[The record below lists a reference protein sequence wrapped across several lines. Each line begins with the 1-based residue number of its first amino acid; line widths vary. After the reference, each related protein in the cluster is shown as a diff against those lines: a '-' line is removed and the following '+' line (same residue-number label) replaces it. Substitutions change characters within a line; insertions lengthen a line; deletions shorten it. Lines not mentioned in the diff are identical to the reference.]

1 MNILRAENLS
11 RSYGDR
17 TLFKGISLS
26 IERGNRIALVARNGA
41 GKTNLLNILAGT
53 DEPDKGIVSV
63 NKNIKTAYLS
73 QHPDMPAG
81 VSVWDHLFNSND
93 ELLSTVAAYEQLI
106 NHQSDDPNY
115 LSKLQTVMDQM
126 DILGGWDYE
135 SRVKQILSVFRI
147 VDYSQDVASLSGGQ
161 QKRLALARVLIQ
173 QPDFLILD
181 EPTNHL
187 DLDMIEWLEGY
198 FKSSEMSILMVTHD
212 RYFLD
217 NTSNMV
223 WELTE
228 NQLFVYKGNYANFV
242 EKRAERLA
250 LKQLEADKAY
260 SLMRKE
266 LEWMRRQPKARTTKS
281 KSRIQ
286 AFYELEEKASYH
298 HQEKQVE
305 LATKMNRLGTK
316 IMEVS
321 SLNKSFG
328 EKQIVSNFSYLFK
341 PGERVGIVGR
351 NGVGKSTFINMLMG
365 LEKPDSGTITIGDT
379 VVFGYY
385 NQRGMEFNPDKRVIE
400 IVQDIAEY
408 VELGKGEKVTA
419 TQLCKRFL
427 FDDKIQHSFAYK
439 LSGGEKRRLFL
450 LTILMQN
457 PNFLIL
463 DEPTNDLDID
473 TLNVLEEFLENY
485 KGCLMMVTHDRYFM
499 DKIVD
504 HLFIFEGDGEIR
516 DFNGNYQDYLEE
528 QEFKKLLQTPAK
540 AIATPVPAQSQP
552 KVEKK
557 KVSFKDKR
565 LYEELTAEIET
576 LEKRKQEIEQQLSSS
591 NVEPAIIPTLAKELS
606 DLTAKLDEKSLQWLE
621 LAEIVGEA

>member
-11 RSYGDR
+11 RAYGDR

-41 GKTNLLNILAGT
+41 GKTNLLDILAGK
-53 DEPDKGIVSV
+53 DDPDKGTVSV
-63 NKNIKTAYLS
+63 NKDIKTAYLS

-115 LSKLQTVMDQM
+115 LSKLQSAMDKM
-126 DILGGWDYE
+126 DILGAWDYE

-147 VDYSQDVASLSGGQ
+147 VDYTQDVSSLSGGQ

-187 DLDMIEWLEGY
+187 DLDMIEWLESY
-198 FKSSEMSILMVTHD
+198 FKTNDISILMVTHD

-217 NTSNMV
+217 NTCNMV

-228 NQLFVYKGNYANFV
+228 NQLYVHKGNYANFV
-242 EKRAERLA
+242 EKRAERLI

-286 AFYELEEKASYH
+286 AFYELEEKASYQ
-298 HQEKQVE
+298 HQDKQVE
-305 LATKMNRLGTK
+305 LATKMNRLGSK

-321 SLNKSFG
+321 ALTKSFG

-341 PGERVGIVGR
+341 PGERVGIIGR

-365 LEKPDSGTITIGDT
+365 IEKPDNGTITIGDT
-379 VVFGYY
+379 VVLGYY

-408 VELGKGEKVTA
+408 IELGKGEKVTA

-427 FDDKIQHSFAYK
+427 FDDKIQHSYAYK

-504 HLFIFEGDGEIR
+504 HLFIFEGEGVIR

-528 QEFKKLLQTPAK
+528 QENKKAQQTATK
-540 AIATPVPAQSQP
+540 TIAQAAPVLP

-557 KVSFKDKR
+557 TVSFKDKR
-565 LYEELTAEIET
+565 LYEELTAELET
-576 LEKRKQEIEQQLSSS
+576 LEKRKQEIEKQLSSAQVDTS
-591 NVEPAIIPTLAKELS
+591 LIGTLAKELS
-606 DLTAKLDEKSLQWLE
+606 EITGQIEEKSMRWLE
-621 LAEIVGEA
+621 LSEIIEGA

>member
-1 MNILRAENLS
+1 VNILRAENLS
-11 RSYGDR
+11 RAYGDR

-41 GKTNLLNILAGT
+41 GKTNLLDILAGK
-53 DEPDKGIVSV
+53 DDPDKGTVSV
-63 NKNIKTAYLS
+63 NKDIKTAYLS

-115 LSKLQTVMDQM
+115 LSKLQSAMDKM
-126 DILGGWDYE
+126 DILGAWDYE

-147 VDYSQDVASLSGGQ
+147 VDYTQDVSSLSGGQ

-187 DLDMIEWLEGY
+187 DLDMIEWLESY
-198 FKSSEMSILMVTHD
+198 FKTNDISILMVTHD

-217 NTSNMV
+217 NTCNMV

-228 NQLFVYKGNYANFV
+228 NQLYVHKGNYANFV
-242 EKRAERLA
+242 EKRAERLI

-286 AFYELEEKASYH
+286 AFYELEEKASYQ
-298 HQEKQVE
+298 HQDKQVE
-305 LATKMNRLGTK
+305 LATKMNRLGSK

-321 SLNKSFG
+321 ALTKSFG

-341 PGERVGIVGR
+341 PGERVGIIGR

-365 LEKPDSGTITIGDT
+365 IEKPDNGTITIGDT
-379 VVFGYY
+379 VVLGYY

-408 VELGKGEKVTA
+408 IELGKGEKVTA

-427 FDDKIQHSFAYK
+427 FDDKIQHSYAYK

-504 HLFIFEGDGEIR
+504 HLFIFEGEGVIR

-528 QEFKKLLQTPAK
+528 QENKKAQQTATK
-540 AIATPVPAQSQP
+540 TIAQAAPVLP

-557 KVSFKDKR
+557 TVSFKDKR
-565 LYEELTAEIET
+565 LYEELTAELET
-576 LEKRKQEIEQQLSSS
+576 LEKRKQEIEKQLSSAQVDTS
-591 NVEPAIIPTLAKELS
+591 LIGTLAKELS
-606 DLTAKLDEKSLQWLE
+606 EITGQIEEKSMRWLE
-621 LAEIVGEA
+621 LSEIIEGA